1 MLSQS
6 LYLIIET
13 RVSISTEKGGNVSKE
28 VLDREDVINM
38 IEEINC
44 VFRSLEAQDEDSVV
58 FKNIRKSIV
67 NIINKN
73 MNYID
78 GGRMTGTD
86 V

>member
-1 MLSQS
+1 
-6 LYLIIET
+6 LIIET

-28 VLDREDVINM
+28 VLDREDVVNM
-38 IEEINC
+38 IEEING

>member
-1 MLSQS
+1 M
-6 LYLIIET
+6 
-13 RVSISTEKGGNVSKE
+13 GKE

-38 IEEINC
+38 IEEING

-58 FKNIRKSIV
+58 FKKIRKSIV
-67 NIINKN
+67 DIINNN

-78 GGRMTGTD
+78 GGRKTGTD

>member
-1 MLSQS
+1 M
-6 LYLIIET
+6 
-13 RVSISTEKGGNVSKE
+13 SKE
-28 VLDREDVINM
+28 TLDREDVINM
-38 IEEINC
+38 IEEING

-78 GGRMTGTD
+78 GGRNTGIEG
-86 V
+86 

>member
-1 MLSQS
+1 M
-6 LYLIIET
+6 
-13 RVSISTEKGGNVSKE
+13 SKE

-38 IEEINC
+38 IEEING

-58 FKNIRKSIV
+58 FKKIRKSIV
-67 NIINKN
+67 DVINNN

-78 GGRMTGTD
+78 GGRKTGTD

>member
-1 MLSQS
+1 
-6 LYLIIET
+6 
-13 RVSISTEKGGNVSKE
+13 VSKE
-28 VLDREDVINM
+28 TLDREDVINM
-38 IEEINC
+38 IEEING

-78 GGRMTGTD
+78 GGRNTGIEG
-86 V
+86 